1 MHTQDIAGFIEIP
14 IPGDAPT
21 AIGKKIFIA
30 GPGTWGLEGGGGKKC
45 GKVQVKNAKEF
56 VRMFDDLVEKKLVQ
70 KKTYPNGL
78 SIFKYKKK
86 VFWDNLWNTDERLLD
101 ARGMVLDAEGN
112 KVIWPF
118 TKVFNYQENG
128 TTLPLDKEVI
138 AVRKVNGYLACARWW
153 KGELIVSTTGTLDS
167 QYAKRA
173 KEILQSSELFKMFS
187 DTTFMFEICIP
198 EDPHIVEEKTGVH
211 LIGAR
216 GHHHRGRML
225 DEFLLDDLAEA
236 YEFMRPEWRVTR
248 FGDILEDKKHAIHE
262 GWMIRDVDS
271 EEILMKVK
279 SNHYLSKKAL
289 MRMSDK
295 KVDVLFDNPSKIK
308 EMLDEEFWDLAEYI
322 VNSFTKDEW
331 KEKSD
336 QERRTVIEEYFNE

>member
-1 MHTQDIAGFIEIP
+1 
-14 IPGDAPT
+14 
-21 AIGKKIFIA
+21 
-30 GPGTWGLEGGGGKKC
+30 
-45 GKVQVKNAKEF
+45 
-56 VRMFDDLVEKKLVQ
+56 MFDDLVEKKLVQ

-167 QYAKRA
+167 KYAQWA
-173 KEILQSSELFKMFS
+173 TMLLEDKEIFKTFPNA
-187 DTTFMFEICIP
+187 TFMFEICLP
-198 EDPHIVEEKTGVH
+198 EDPHIVEEKTGAY
-211 LIGAR
+211 LIGVR
-216 GHHHRGRML
+216 SMTSGRMWS
-225 DEFLLDDLAEA
+225 ESSLDDVADG
-236 YEFMRPEWRVTR
+236 EFMRPAWGVTVFENILR
-248 FGDILEDKKHAIHE
+248 FKRTCDVE
-262 GWMIRDVDS
+262 GWMIRDVES
-271 EEILMKVK
+271 GEILMKVK